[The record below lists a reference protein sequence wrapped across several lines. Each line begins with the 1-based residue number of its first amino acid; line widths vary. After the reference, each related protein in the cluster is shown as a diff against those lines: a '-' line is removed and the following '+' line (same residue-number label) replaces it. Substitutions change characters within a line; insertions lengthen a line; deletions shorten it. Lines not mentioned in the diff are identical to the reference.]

1 MAMDVI
7 EAKID
12 DSKCFGF
19 VEHTSLKEDMKDSE
33 SILFTLSR
41 VTLEEEYRPYTD
53 TNSKTRFWFNKTDI
67 FEDSQEDK
75 RASSAMVEA
84 AGDVYYS
91 KKYLIAEGTNDY
103 DMIPIL
109 RLSEMY
115 YIIAEYAARTNDF
128 TTAANALETVCS
140 ARGMISK
147 TFNFVSLEN
156 FLDELVKEVRKE
168 LISEGQLYFLYKRL
182 DRKSFADDVKFVF
195 DRPENEDI

>member
-1 MAMDVI
+1 MVDYKGLI
-7 EAKID
+7 
-12 DSKCFGF
+12 
-19 VEHTSLKEDMKDSE
+19 
-33 SILFTLSR
+33 
-41 VTLEEEYRPYTD
+41 

-128 TTAANALETVCS
+128 TT
-140 ARGMISK
+140 
-147 TFNFVSLEN
+147 
-156 FLDELVKEVRKE
+156 ELLKEVRKE
-168 LISEGQLYFLYKRL
+168 LIGEGQLYFLYKRL

>member
-1 MAMDVI
+1 M
-7 EAKID
+7 
-12 DSKCFGF
+12 
-19 VEHTSLKEDMKDSE
+19 
-33 SILFTLSR
+33 
-41 VTLEEEYRPYTD
+41 
-53 TNSKTRFWFNKTDI
+53 
-67 FEDSQEDK
+67 
-75 RASSAMVEA
+75 
-84 AGDVYYS
+84 YYS

-168 LISEGQLYFLYKRL
+168 LIGEGQLYFLYKRL